1 MLKVKTKFRCIIA
14 LYMFIPIIS
23 MVLFVKDSPLFHSH
37 DFQGILGVSVAM
49 ATFLAFCN
57 PLLLGFK
64 WIFLKQL
71 EHISSVCTDIKNGQ
85 YTHFMLPNESNDSD
99 DENEMLV
106 LMRDMNWMIRQ
117 IEYREA
123 ELENRVA
130 KRTMELEKTNAA
142 LVKARDAA
150 HASARAKS
158 EFLTTMSHEIRTPM
172 NAIIGMSDLAVKF
185 NRDKG
190 QKEYLDVINSASRSL
205 LKIINDILDF
215 SKMDAGK
222 LLLENIPIHIRDLF
236 EEIMDMFKSQ
246 MMDSKTEL
254 ILDIDP
260 RVPKSIMGDPLRL
273 RQVLTN
279 LLSNA
284 VKFTRQGEICIQIS
298 LEAQTTEKQS
308 LSFSVIDTGIGM
320 DTKTLEKLFT
330 AFTQADGSTTR
341 NFGGTGLGLAISKKI
356 ITLMGGEISVKSEK
370 DKGSCFSFILDFETC
385 ESNDDLIP
393 TLPTGFQDKEVLVAV
408 KNNTSR
414 KIILKF
420 LEAFGLKAAGYS
432 SLKDALN
439 AAKEKDATLRFSLGV
454 IDVDLEETEKSVNP
468 DLFKDLFPDH
478 PMPVIAM
485 GSFNGRTDLKMPA
498 WADKFLPKPVKQ
510 SMLFDTIME
519 LFSTLDLGAISNQ
532 GQKALFLNSLKPK
545 ILLVEDN
552 TINQKVAREIFKTI
566 GLVPVIAESGNRA
579 IEYMAKEHFDVVLMD
594 IQMPGMNGY
603 EATKKIRKMKTGKDV
618 PIIAMTANAMDSDRQ
633 KGFDAGM
640 NAYITKP
647 VDTKI
652 LFNTLNT
659 CLKNKIP
666 CQEPAK
672 VLTTDLVTDPVTN
685 LEKGIYNNMFIN
697 TSETCLPGIDSKTAL
712 ERLNGNQGLLE
723 ELIIEFA
730 KENQNVLQ
738 DIRQLIREKKDK
750 DLAALVHSLKGT
762 AGNISATDLAK
773 FLLSLENKISRFQ
786 TDSALKDIELTG
798 AVAECETEFNL
809 IFKTAL
815 DLGQSRKNT
824 GRENKEQNNN
834 LSPEILAMVTKLGS
848 LIDQNSLK
856 AKKFSKQFST
866 RLQSTPFMAEARIL
880 ETQIKRFDFKSAKGT
895 FQGLETK
902 IKSQLPN

>member
-1 MLKVKTKFRCIIA
+1 
-14 LYMFIPIIS
+14 MFLPIVS
-23 MVLFVKDSPLFHSH
+23 MVLFVKDSPLFHNH
-37 DFQGILGVSVAM
+37 DFQGVLGVSVAV
-49 ATFLAFCN
+49 ASFLAFCN

-71 EHISSVCTDIKNGQ
+71 EHISKVCTDIKNGQ
-85 YTHFMLPNESNDSD
+85 YTHFILPNESNDSE
-99 DENEMLV
+99 DENEMMV

-123 ELENRVA
+123 ELEKRVT
-130 KRTMELEKTNAA
+130 KRTMELEKTNTA

-190 QKEYLDVINSASRSL
+190 QKEYLNVINSASKSL

-246 MMDSKTEL
+246 MIDSKTEL

-260 RVPKSIMGDPLRL
+260 KVPKSILGDPLRL

-284 VKFTRQGEICIQIS
+284 VKFTQQGEICIQIR
-298 LEAQTTEKQS
+298 LKTQTKEKQR
-308 LSFSVIDTGIGM
+308 LSFSVTDTGIGM
-320 DTKTLEKLFT
+320 DQETLEKLFT

-356 ITLMGGEISVKSEK
+356 ITLMGGEITVKSEK
-370 DKGSCFSFILDFETC
+370 EKGSCFAFTLDFEAC
-385 ESNDDLIP
+385 ESANDLVP
-393 TLPTGFQDKEVLVAV
+393 TLPTGFQGKEVLVAV

-420 LEAFGLKAAGYS
+420 LEAFGVKATGYS
-432 SLKDALN
+432 SMQSAYN
-439 AAKEKDATLRFSLGV
+439 AAKEKDPVNPFSLAV
-454 IDVDLEETEKSVNP
+454 LDTDLEDLDLSCRP
-468 DLFKDLFPDH
+468 DFFKDSSPKTTL
-478 PMPVIAM
+478 PVIAM
-485 GSFNGRTDLKMPA
+485 GSFNGKTNHKKPV

-510 SMLFDTIME
+510 SMLFDSIME
-519 LFSTLDLGAISNQ
+519 LFSTLDLHTLPDAGH
-532 GQKALFLNSLKPK
+532 KALFPRSKSLK

-552 TINQKVAREIFKTI
+552 TINQKVAREIFKTV
-566 GLVPVIAESGNRA
+566 GLVPVIAQSGHEA
-579 IEYMAKEHFDVVLMD
+579 IDFIRKEKFDAVLMD

-603 EATKKIRKMKTGKDV
+603 KATEKIREMEAGKDV

-633 KGFDAGM
+633 KGFDSGM
-640 NAYITKP
+640 DDYITKP
-647 VDTKI
+647 VDATI
-652 LFNTLNT
+652 LFNTLT
-659 CLKNKIP
+659 ACLKNNPPALETITPLITRIAAGRKT
-666 CQEPAK
+666 EPG
-672 VLTTDLVTDPVTN
+672 TDPENIFPGNAFTD
-685 LEKGIYNNMFIN
+685 
-697 TSETCLPGIDSKTAL
+697 TSEEELPGIDMKEAL
-712 ERLNGNQGLLE
+712 ERLNGNKALLE

-730 KENQNVLQ
+730 AENQNVFS
-738 DIRQLIREKKDK
+738 DIRQLMLENKIQ
-750 DLAALVHSLKGT
+750 DLTAMVHRLKGT
-762 AGNISATDLAK
+762 AGNISAIYLARS
-773 FLLSLENKISRFQ
+773 FLSLENKISDYKNKVDL
-786 TDSALKDIELTG
+786 TSLDLKSMVDD
-798 AVAECETEFNL
+798 CETEFDL
-809 IFKTAL
+809 IFKTAQH
-815 DLGQSRKNT
+815 LGNQHGKNT
-824 GRENKEQNNN
+824 EEENEDPQKH
-834 LSPEILAMVTKLGS
+834 LTSEIMGMVMELGS

-856 AKKFSKQFST
+856 AKEFSKIVST
-866 RLQSTPFMAEARIL
+866 RLQATPFMAEARVL
-880 ETQIKRFDFKSAKGT
+880 ETQIKRFDFKSARKT
-895 FQGLETK
+895 FQDLEVK